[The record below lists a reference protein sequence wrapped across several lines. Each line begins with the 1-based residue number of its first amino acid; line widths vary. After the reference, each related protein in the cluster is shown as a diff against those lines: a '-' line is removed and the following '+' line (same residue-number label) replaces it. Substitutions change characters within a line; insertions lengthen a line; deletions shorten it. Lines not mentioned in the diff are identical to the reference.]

1 MQQGVL
7 LPVLEHHPERTDS
20 YERTGLARRGEQQA
34 KLKRNYAKEL
44 LLELASLQTSF
55 VPLDEAI
62 KIINRCVNVI
72 EHVII
77 PQIECTIAYII
88 TELDEREEF
97 CRLKKVRTGVKSF
110 QQCPTL
116 CNPMDYSLP
125 GSSVHGDSP
134 GKNTGVDW
142 HSLLQRI
149 FPTQGSNLVL
159 LHYRRILYHL
169 SIFIFIQYF
178 ICMIQSQSNVR
189 YMLGSQL
196 HSLIDLNLVH
206 LWVKCPSF

>member
-1 MQQGVL
+1 M
-7 LPVLEHHPERTDS
+7 PVFEHYHEGTDN
-20 YERTGLARRGEQQA
+20 YELTGLAGGGEQLA

-110 QQCPTL
+110 
-116 CNPMDYSLP
+116 
-125 GSSVHGDSP
+125 
-134 GKNTGVDW
+134 
-142 HSLLQRI
+142 
-149 FPTQGSNLVL
+149 
-159 LHYRRILYHL
+159 
-169 SIFIFIQYF
+169 
-178 ICMIQSQSNVR
+178 
-189 YMLGSQL
+189 
-196 HSLIDLNLVH
+196 
-206 LWVKCPSF
+206 